1 MWKSAEQM
9 LKSLFDFHAISMTR
23 IFLSLKKTYFQSVK
37 STCCLSKIVVSI
49 AASPRKKQFVKK
61 VRKRS
66 LVWALEDLYL
76 AWRKP
81 LIIMLKFKHKLCA
94 KIVYN
99 PFWHENST
107 KNIVILRAKI
117 QAK

>member
-66 LVWALEDLYL
+66 LVWAHEDLYL

-81 LIIMLKFKHKLCA
+81 LIIMLKFKHKICA

-99 PFWHENST
+99 PF
-107 KNIVILRAKI
+107 
-117 QAK
+117 

>member
-23 IFLSLKKTYFQSVK
+23 IFLSLKNLF
-37 STCCLSKIVVSI
+37 SKCEKYVLFVQDRGLFSI

-66 LVWALEDLYL
+66 LVWAHEDLYL

-81 LIIMLKFKHKLCA
+81 LIIMLK
-94 KIVYN
+94 I
-99 PFWHENST
+99 
-107 KNIVILRAKI
+107 
-117 QAK
+117 